1 MLIFQYSII
10 LRKSIS
16 LKLIHSFR
24 NLSFLYVSR
33 FDHFKGYN
41 LSYQIESHMILPC
54 HKTTCRK
61 GVGRWK
67 RIICIISHTIFYRGK
82 IFPVFTKMTLFFF
95 IATLTTQF
103 NNHLHKSLKFIMP
116 RKLMMT
122 QYWNRSIM
130 IQIAPPFIIIVDAS
144 HVIWA
149 NIHGIKCVILVKTPG
164 YPASAHLKEIEKHV
178 LNWWF
183 D

>member
-1 MLIFQYSII
+1 
-10 LRKSIS
+10 
-16 LKLIHSFR
+16 
-24 NLSFLYVSR
+24 
-33 FDHFKGYN
+33 
-41 LSYQIESHMILPC
+41 MILPC

-95 IATLTTQF
+95 KATLTTQF
-103 NNHLHKSLKFIMP
+103 NNNVHKSLKFIMP

-130 IQIAPPFIIIVDAS
+130 IQIAPQFIIIDDAS